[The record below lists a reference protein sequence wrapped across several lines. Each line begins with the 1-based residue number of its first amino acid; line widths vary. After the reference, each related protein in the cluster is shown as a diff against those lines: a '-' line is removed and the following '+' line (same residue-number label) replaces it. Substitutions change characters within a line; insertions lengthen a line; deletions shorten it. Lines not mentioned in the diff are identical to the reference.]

1 MSTGSAAL
9 EDIAAAGRLQGAG
22 ERVCRSVLPHHR
34 VLRRKLQAQLEQL
47 FVLAM
52 GAERKD
58 LEAIGVTRDDVERA
72 LPDRAGGAQDGQ
84 APGGGFSHV

>member
-1 MSTGSAAL
+1 
-9 EDIAAAGRLQGAG
+9 
-22 ERVCRSVLPHHR
+22 
-34 VLRRKLQAQLEQL
+34 
-47 FVLAM
+47 M

-84 APGGGFSHV
+84 APGADSAMCDVFQIESRGGFDATQAASQTEASATMGSVEVRLSMRSRMPPWPGRMLHCP